1 MENHRI
7 LGNAEA
13 DGIRP
18 VDHAYREEVD
28 AIFKKICREGRF
40 QVMPA
45 ANGPHLV
52 ELWGPRELRASQLQL
67 AIDDLTSRRSVPHR

>member
-1 MENHRI
+1 MENHRM

-18 VDHAYREEVD
+18 VDHAYRDEVD
-28 AIFKKICREGRF
+28 AIFKQIDREGRF

-45 ANGPHLV
+45 ANRPHLV
-52 ELWGPRELRASQLQL
+52 ELWGPRELRASQLQM
-67 AIDDLTSRRSVPHR
+67 AIDDVTVRMSVPYR